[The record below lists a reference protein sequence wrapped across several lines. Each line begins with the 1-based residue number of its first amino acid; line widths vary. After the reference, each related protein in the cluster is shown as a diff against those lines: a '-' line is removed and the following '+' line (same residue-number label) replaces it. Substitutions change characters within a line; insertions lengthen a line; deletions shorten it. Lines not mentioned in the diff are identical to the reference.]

1 MTVDQKR
8 NASREIRLFIDGEWR
23 GGGELLQLTDKFN
36 GSPTAT
42 VHIASKEQVTQATR
56 ALQECHESTTF
67 LPYDRYL
74 VLSKLAIS
82 MQERSEEIAQTIV
95 ADSGLTITDARNET
109 HRATQ
114 TIILCAEESK
124 RITGEVVP
132 ISGAPGF
139 TGRIGFTVRHPVG
152 VVCAITPF
160 NAPLNTVCHKVG
172 PALAA
177 GNTIVIKPAAQTPM
191 TAELL
196 VRLLL
201 EAGLPPKR
209 IALVY
214 GPGSTVGQWLLEDPI
229 PAFYAFTGSTEV
241 GLHITRT
248 VGVRKTQLEL
258 GSLSSTIICDDADI
272 FKAASLAV
280 NASFRKAGQVCTSI
294 QRLYVQEAVV
304 DQFLDAVTS
313 QLRSKAVGDPMK
325 DETFVGP
332 LIAPKETE
340 RVESW
345 VNEALNK
352 GASLAFGG
360 KRDGN
365 VFAPTVLTDVN
376 ASMTVMQKEIFGPVV
391 TVRPF
396 KELDEAIAEAN
407 DTPYGLAAGI
417 FTQSINRGLR
427 AAERL
432 HFGSVHINETSSS
445 RLDLYPYGGV
455 KMSGHGKEGPKYAI
469 QEMTEERL
477 ITIAP

>member
-1 MTVDQKR
+1 VARKDVK
-8 NASREIRLFIDGEWR
+8 LFIDGQWR
-23 GGGELLQLTDKFN
+23 DGGEQLTLTDKFD
-36 GSPTAT
+36 GTEKALVQIAT
-42 VHIASKEQVTQATR
+42 KEQVSEAT
-56 ALQECHESTTF
+56 LSLLSCQESTTF
-67 LPYDRYL
+67 IPYDRYV
-74 VLSKLAIS
+74 VLSRLANL

-95 ADSGLTITDARNET
+95 SDSGLTISDARNET
-109 HRATQ
+109 NRATQ

-124 RITGEVVP
+124 RITGEVVAV
-132 ISGAPGF
+132 SGAPGYS
-139 TGRIGFTVRHPVG
+139 GRIGFTVRHPMG

-172 PALAA
+172 PAIAA
-177 GNTIVIKPAAQTPM
+177 GNTVVIKPAAQTPM
-191 TAELL
+191 TSELL
-196 VRLLL
+196 LRLLL

-209 IALVY
+209 IALIH

-258 GSLSSTIICDDADI
+258 GSLSSTIVCDDADVS
-272 FKAASLAV
+272 KAAALAV

-294 QRLYVQEAVV
+294 QRLYVQQAVV
-304 DQFLDAVTS
+304 ERFLDEVTT
-313 QLRSKAVGDPMK
+313 QLQGKKFGDPTK

-332 LIAPKETE
+332 LITPKETE

-360 KRDGN
+360 KREGN
-365 VFAPTVLTDVN
+365 VFSPTVLTNVN

-391 TVRPF
+391 TIRPF
-396 KELDEAIAEAN
+396 RELDEAIREAN

-417 FTQSINRGLR
+417 FTQSIERGLT
-427 AAERL
+427 AAQQLR
-432 HFGSVHINETSSS
+432 FGSVHINETSSS

-469 QEMTEERL
+469 MEMTEERL